1 MKRFATEEGV
11 LKEIDVVQICVKS
24 KTESTNIYI
33 EVLTILILCSSIQG
47 QSIEILDISKYNC
60 LKNLEFA
67 DKDTSDNSEKSID
80 ILIGMDYSFNF
91 VTVKIKRGPPGCL
104 VVIESNFE

>member
-1 MKRFATEEGV
+1 M
-11 LKEIDVVQICVKS
+11 
-24 KTESTNIYI
+24 
-33 EVLTILILCSSIQG
+33 LCSSIQG

-91 VTVKIKRGPPGCL
+91 VTGKIKRGPPSCL
-104 VVIESNFE
+104 VVIESSFRMNFIRSKRNGKKEKQVCFFKHC